1 MAKKPTKQAQNESPN
16 PKRAALPRR
25 VDYTAE
31 FGKSWER
38 HNRAGRSDMK
48 AMREVMTMIWM
59 GQPLPPSYRDH
70 ELRGEWEGTR
80 ECHVGGDFLLI
91 YQATEREVV
100 FVDLGTHSE
109 LFR

>member
-1 MAKKPTKQAQNESPN
+1 MAKKPPKQAQNESPN

-91 YQATEREVV
+91 
-100 FVDLGTHSE
+100 
-109 LFR
+109 

>member
-1 MAKKPTKQAQNESPN
+1 MAKKPPRQQEGRSIN
-16 PKRAALPRR
+16 PKRAPLPRR

-31 FGKSWER
+31 FRKSWER
-38 HNRAGRSDMK
+38 HNRAGRSDMQ
-48 AMREVMTMIWM
+48 AMREVMTLIWI
-59 GQPLPPSYRDH
+59 GQPLPAQYLDH

-91 YQATEREVV
+91 YQSTERDVI
-100 FVDLGTHSE
+100 FVDLGTHAE